1 MTRKFPFL
9 EIERKT
15 DLLAFAALLIA
26 LSSVI
31 YQIHGFFKG
40 PDVKMFPPEQ
50 VFIKAFSYY
59 QGAGFYV
66 RFGARLAYVNEGR
79 LGYNDV
85 LRKESM
91 FFSLGGKEYEQT
103 WQAFE
108 SFDLKENE
116 LISHHISNAHPIPIN
131 AGSAVSHE
139 TYFAPWPVRCP
150 KAVQKCDKWKNYL
163 KWDDFVKKL
172 ESVQELTF
180 RFKSETYSGS
190 TLTTEC
196 TIDIDEAFIKGLKKR
211 KWHAPSCWS
220 H

>member
-15 DLLAFAALLIA
+15 DILAFAAFLLA

-31 YQIHGFFKG
+31 YQIHSFLKG

-50 VFIKAFSYY
+50 VFITAFSYP
-59 QGAGFYV
+59 GTGFYV

-85 LRKESM
+85 LRRESM
-91 FFSLGGKEYEQT
+91 FYSLGGKEYEQT
-103 WQAFE
+103 WQTFE
-108 SFDLKENE
+108 SFDLKESK
-116 LISHHISNAHPIPIN
+116 LIPHYISDAHPITIN

-139 TYFAPWPVRCP
+139 TYFAPRSVRCTS
-150 KAVQKCDKWKNYL
+150 ANRDCNKWKNYL
-163 KWDDFVKKL
+163 KWDDFIKELSK
-172 ESVQELTF
+172 VQKLTF

-190 TLTTEC
+190 TLLAEC
-196 TIDIDEAFIKGLKKR
+196 TIDIDEALIERIKKR